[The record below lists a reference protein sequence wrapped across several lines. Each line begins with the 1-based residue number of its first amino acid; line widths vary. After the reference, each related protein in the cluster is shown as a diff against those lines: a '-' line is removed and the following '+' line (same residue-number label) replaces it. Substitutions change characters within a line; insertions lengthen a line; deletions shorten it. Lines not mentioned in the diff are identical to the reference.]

1 MSENRKNMIELTWT
15 KIIVLWTFVFIFVGS
30 LLLNVH
36 FLIKIL
42 NMENPKTII
51 PIIETAEIKV
61 VEIDDD
67 RFVVVAG
74 DSYLVVSRGWELS
87 LKLRNCEDENEK

>member
-1 MSENRKNMIELTWT
+1 MSENRKNMIELTWD
-15 KIIVLWTFVFIFVGS
+15 KIIVVWSFIFVFLGS
-30 LLLNVH
+30 LLLNLNL
-36 FLIKIL
+36 FKKAL
-42 NMENPKTII
+42 NMENPKTIM

-87 LKLRNCEDENEK
+87 LKLRNCEDEE